1 MEPWQ
6 PQPWSLVG
14 LERSQKDGVGSTSR
28 WMTENYARLL
38 SEFRTRDKVL
48 VQVMVLVLVLVLV
61 PVLVQVQVQAP
72 VVAGHSER
80 RRFGS

>member
-1 MEPWQ
+1 
-6 PQPWSLVG
+6 
-14 LERSQKDGVGSTSR
+14 
-28 WMTENYARLL
+28 MTENYARLL

-48 VQVMVLVLVLVLV
+48 VLVQVMVLVLV
-61 PVLVQVQVQAP
+61 PVLVQVQAP